1 MDTKQGAVIEMDTTF
16 IQQQFLLS
24 MQSIDMSQINSEE
37 EDQMNNEQIGQNDMN
52 KSAIKR
58 KRKQNNNNK
67 TDT

>member
-1 MDTKQGAVIEMDTTF
+1 MDTTF